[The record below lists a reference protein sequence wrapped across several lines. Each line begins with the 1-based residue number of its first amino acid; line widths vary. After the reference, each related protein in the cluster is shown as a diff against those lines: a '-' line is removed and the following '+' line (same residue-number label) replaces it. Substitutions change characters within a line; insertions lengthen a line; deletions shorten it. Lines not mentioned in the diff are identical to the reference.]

1 LVRDHKLGGHPGMQ
15 RLAAFCLC
23 ALLTRHSGFA
33 QKEAESAD
41 KNEAEMTSREAP
53 ATFNARVN
61 LVLVPVV
68 VRDSQG
74 RAIGNLQKEDF
85 QLFDKGKAQVIMK
98 FSIEKSSGTPSK
110 DTGGTTSKT
119 SETTPGEPAPPALP
133 ERYTAYL
140 FDDVHMAFG
149 DLARV
154 REAADRHMGS
164 LDATARSAIYSISG
178 QTTLDF
184 TDDRDKLHETLL
196 QLKPRPISSQP
207 RGTGCPD
214 ESLYQ
219 ADLIQNKND
228 QQAFLVATR
237 DAMLCMHLD
246 PSQIA
251 LAQASA
257 RSTASQVLSNGE
269 HESRLALTVLRDV
282 VRRLSAMPGQR
293 AVVLVSPGFLTT
305 FDLMQDRTDVIG
317 RAIRANVLISAL
329 DARGLYT
336 VIPGADASQRGEDP
350 SVATYKAQY
359 ESAGAMQEADILAEL
374 ADGTGGTF
382 FQNSNDLVVGFKH
395 VAVAP
400 DYYYVLGY
408 SPENLK
414 LDGSFHRLKVT
425 LKEGGKFS
433 LQARR
438 GYYAPRHATDPAEM
452 AKQEIQEALF
462 SREEMHDI
470 PVELHT
476 QFFKASVDSAR
487 VAVVARVD
495 VRHVHFRKVDGRNR
509 NDLTVVS
516 ALFDRNGT
524 YIAGNEKILEMR
536 LRDETLEKRLGSGI
550 TVRTSFDVR
559 PGTYMVRL
567 VVRDAE
573 GQMMA
578 AQNGAVEIQ

>member
-1 LVRDHKLGGHPGMQ
+1 
-15 RLAAFCLC
+15 
-23 ALLTRHSGFA
+23 
-33 QKEAESAD
+33 
-41 KNEAEMTSREAP
+41 
-53 ATFNARVN
+53 
-61 LVLVPVV
+61 
-68 VRDSQG
+68 
-74 RAIGNLQKEDF
+74 
-85 QLFDKGKAQVIMK
+85 
-98 FSIEKSSGTPSK
+98 
-110 DTGGTTSKT
+110 
-119 SETTPGEPAPPALP
+119 
-133 ERYTAYL
+133 
-140 FDDVHMAFG
+140 
-149 DLARV
+149 
-154 REAADRHMGS
+154 
-164 LDATARSAIYSISG
+164 
-178 QTTLDF
+178 
-184 TDDRDKLHETLL
+184 
-196 QLKPRPISSQP
+196 
-207 RGTGCPD
+207 
-214 ESLYQ
+214 
-219 ADLIQNKND
+219 
-228 QQAFLVATR
+228 
-237 DAMLCMHLD
+237 
-246 PSQIA
+246 
-251 LAQASA
+251 
-257 RSTASQVLSNGE
+257 LSNGE

-282 VRRLSAMPGQR
+282 VRRLTVMPGQR
-293 AVVLVSPGFLTT
+293 AVVLVSPGFLTP
-305 FDLMQDRTDVIG
+305 FDLMQDRTDVID

-336 VIPGADASQRGEDP
+336 VIPGGDASQRGEDP

-359 ESAGAMQEADILAEL
+359 ESAAATQEADILAEL

-382 FQNSNDLVVGFKH
+382 FQNSNDLVGGFKH

-414 LDGSFHRLKVT
+414 LDGGFHRLKVT

-438 GYYAPRHATDPAEM
+438 GYYAPRHANDPAEM

-462 SREEMHDI
+462 SREELHDI

-476 QFFKASVDSAR
+476 QFYKASVDSAR

-524 YIAGNEKILEMR
+524 YITGNEKILEMR

-550 TVRTSFDVR
+550 TVRTSFDVK